1 MIKIMAIGSSMMLI
15 IFATAGCGEKAD
27 PLSGPLSGE
36 STPTYI
42 QEVKAILDQHCLPCH
57 STSKSGAQRNGAP
70 ITINFDTYELA
81 VANIERANTRIQAGT
96 MPPTGGLA
104 PEIRTT
110 VLDWLATGTPRGE
123 L

>member
-1 MIKIMAIGSSMMLI
+1 MIKIMAIGSSIMLI
-15 IFATAGCGEKAD
+15 IFNAAGCGEKTD
-27 PLSGPLSGE
+27 PLSSLVSGE
-36 STPTYI
+36 STITYVREI
-42 QEVKAILDQHCLPCH
+42 KTILDQHCLPCH

-96 MPPTGGLA
+96 MPPTGGLDT
-104 PEIRTT
+104 EIRTT
-110 VLDWLATGTPRGE
+110 VMDWLATGTPRGE